1 MIQSLYTAASTITA
15 QQTNINVIA
24 NNIANIS
31 TNGFKKSRVDFRDAL
46 YTAVTSDPATAVPAG
61 AALLS
66 NTVRRGH
73 GVLVDSVKTYFSDGS
88 LVQSGDPA
96 DIVIGGEAFFKVQTH
111 DGRNMYTKSGTLCTL
126 NENGR
131 NYLASSQGY
140 YFLDGNDNRILAN
153 GGEAAKTDTSVLN
166 AVTFLNPEGLGN
178 AGDGMFYATE
188 ASGEAVPADGYKV
201 RRGCTESSNVDMSK
215 EMTSLIRAQRTYS
228 LASRALTAADNME
241 ALANQIVS
249 RS

>member
-1 MIQSLYTAASTITA
+1 MIQSLYTAASTISA
-15 QQTNINVIA
+15 QQTNINIIA

-31 TNGFKKSRVDFRDAL
+31 TDGFKKSRVDFRDAL
-46 YTAVTSDPATAVPAG
+46 YATLSAVPG
-61 AALLS
+61 NTALS
-66 NTVRRGH
+66 PDTVRRGH
-73 GVLVDSVKTYFSDGS
+73 GVLVDSVKTDFSDGS
-88 LVQSGDPA
+88 LIQSEDPA
-96 DIVIGGEAFFKVQTH
+96 DIVIGGEAFFKVQTR
-111 DGRNMYTKSGTLCTL
+111 DGRYMYTKSGTLCTFD
-126 NENGR
+126 EDGR

-140 YFLDGNDNRILAN
+140 YFLDRNGNRILAN
-153 GGEAAKTDTSVLN
+153 SGEAAKTDTSVLN
-166 AVTFLNPEGLGN
+166 AVTFPNPEGLGN
-178 AGDGMFYATE
+178 AGDGMFYATD

-201 RRGCTESSNVDMSK
+201 RRGFTESSNVDMAK